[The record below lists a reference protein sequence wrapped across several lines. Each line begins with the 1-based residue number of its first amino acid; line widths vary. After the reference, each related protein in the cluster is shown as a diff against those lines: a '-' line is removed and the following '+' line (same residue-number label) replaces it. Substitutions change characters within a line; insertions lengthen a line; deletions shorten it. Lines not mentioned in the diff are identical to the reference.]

1 MMKVSAR
8 NKLAGTVKKIN
19 MGQVMAEIVL
29 QIGENEVAA
38 IVTKKSA
45 EGLGLKVGDKA
56 VALIKATEIMVGT
69 E

>member
-1 MMKVSAR
+1 MEVSAR
-8 NKLAGTVKKIN
+8 NKLAGTVKEIN
-19 MGQVMAEIVL
+19 MGQVMAEITL
-29 QIGENEVAA
+29 KIGENEVVAV
-38 IVTKKSA
+38 VTKKSA

>member
-1 MMKVSAR
+1 MKLSAR
-8 NKLAGTVKKIN
+8 NKLAGTVKEIN
-19 MGQVMAEIVL
+19 MGQVMTEIVL
-29 QIGENEVAA
+29 KIGENEVVA

-56 VALIKATEIMVGT
+56 VALIKATEIMVGK

>member
-8 NKLAGTVKKIN
+8 NKLAGTVKEIN

-29 QIGENEVAA
+29 QIGESEVAA

-56 VALIKATEIMVGT
+56 VALIKATEIMVGK

>member
-1 MMKVSAR
+1 MKVSAR
-8 NKLAGTVKKIN
+8 NKLTGIVKEIN
-19 MGQVMAEIVL
+19 MGQVMAEITL
-29 QIGENEVAA
+29 KIGENEVVA

-56 VALIKATEIMVGT
+56 VALIKATEIMVGK

>member
-1 MMKVSAR
+1 MKVSAR
-8 NKLAGTVKKIN
+8 NKLAGTVKEIN
-19 MGQVMAEIVL
+19 IGQVMAEITL
-29 QIGENEVAA
+29 KIGGNEVVA

-56 VALIKATEIMVGT
+56 VALIKATEIMVGK